1 MNWSNWSDFVAMG
14 GRGFYVWGSF
24 GMAAAA
30 MLLEVWLLAVRR
42 KQLRTIAAPGQK
54 VGA

>member
-24 GMAAAA
+24 GVAAAA

-42 KQLRTIAAPGQK
+42 KQLRIVAAPGQK